1 SPRWILPTGLISG
14 RMRINRSK
22 VETCKE
28 THNLNWAGR
37 PAHMT
42 YRATMQAAALQAP
55 TSQVFRITEEFDRHW
70 SALAIPME
78 KAETETSG
86 ERYKLLLS
94 CPSGLLPS
102 QVSVVF
108 DGDYDRIPHPDI
120 NLENSVSEIWDQR
133 VHKNPSLYNG
143 TKFRYGKHIW
153 HDGGGSNQE
162 PHLCFCVD
170 DAIRCQ
176 HTSSPL
182 GNGAIVET
190 SDKKILVLQRSNNVG
205 EFPGHFVFP
214 GGHPEGLSGPN
225 PPQEVGLVSHH
236 HEDLTDSKVI
246 NDKVSHEMFDSI
258 VREVVEEIGVPSA
271 SLHEQVFIGI
281 SCRVLNVRPTA
292 FFFMKCSLSS
302 KEVQKLYATAQDSF
316 ESTQLFTV
324 PMIDLENMASK
335 MPGCHEG
342 GLALYKLMVEAVKN
356 VKSAH
361 LWRVGGGVYER
372 ESKKRVRRFCWLGF
386 FMPRCLWR
394 RWLVAVVQ
402 NNLTHKVFLSTLLL
416 SVPNFLTTHS

>member
-1 SPRWILPTGLISG
+1 
-14 RMRINRSK
+14 
-22 VETCKE
+22 
-28 THNLNWAGR
+28 
-37 PAHMT
+37 MT

-162 PHLCFCVD
+162 PHVCLHLGLTDYRNFVGTNLNHLWESFLVASED

-214 GGHPEGLSGPN
+214 GGHPEEPSASSPFFPSIHIHAYIMGSGCQFFSAWFTSMHSPHYQ
-225 PPQEVGLVSHH
+225 PQEVGLVSHH

-356 VKSAH
+356 V
-361 LWRVGGGVYER
+361 
-372 ESKKRVRRFCWLGF
+372 
-386 FMPRCLWR
+386 
-394 RWLVAVVQ
+394 
-402 NNLTHKVFLSTLLL
+402 
-416 SVPNFLTTHS
+416 

>member
-1 SPRWILPTGLISG
+1 
-14 RMRINRSK
+14 
-22 VETCKE
+22 
-28 THNLNWAGR
+28 
-37 PAHMT
+37 
-42 YRATMQAAALQAP
+42 MQAAALQVP
-55 TSQVFRITEEFDRHW
+55 TSQVLRIPEEFDRHW

-78 KAETETSG
+78 KAETEMSS

-143 TKFRYGKHIW
+143 TKFRYGKHVW

-162 PHLCFCVD
+162 PHVCLHLGLTDYRNFVGTNLNNLWESFLVASED

-214 GGHPEGLSGPN
+214 GGHPE
-225 PPQEVGLVSHH
+225 PQEVGLVSHH

-246 NDKVSHEMFDSI
+246 NDKVSQEMFDSI

-281 SCRVLNVRPTA
+281 SRRVLNVRPTA

-324 PMIDLENMASK
+324 PLIDLENMASK

-356 VKSAH
+356 V
-361 LWRVGGGVYER
+361 
-372 ESKKRVRRFCWLGF
+372 
-386 FMPRCLWR
+386 
-394 RWLVAVVQ
+394 
-402 NNLTHKVFLSTLLL
+402 
-416 SVPNFLTTHS
+416 